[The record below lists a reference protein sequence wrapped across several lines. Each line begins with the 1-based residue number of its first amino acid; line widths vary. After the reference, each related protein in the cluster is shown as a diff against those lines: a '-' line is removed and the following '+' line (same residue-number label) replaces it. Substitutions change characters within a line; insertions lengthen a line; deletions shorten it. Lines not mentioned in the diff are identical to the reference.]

1 MYKFGKVSKQQ
12 YKVSIKQMF
21 KEVKG
26 MIKNE
31 SLTDKVNSQ
40 IDYLLY
46 CYTVNEVAKLLGV
59 SRVSI
64 YNWRNKRFNISKI
77 RYRLIQ
83 DKMDQI
89 LEAEKVEHIVHT

>member
-1 MYKFGKVSKQQ
+1 M
-12 YKVSIKQMF
+12 
-21 KEVKG
+21 
-26 MIKNE
+26 KNE

-46 CYTVNEVAKLLGV
+46 CYTVDEVARLLGV

-64 YNWRNKRFNISKI
+64 YNWRHKRYNISKI
-77 RYRLIQ
+77 RYRVIQ

-89 LEAEKVEHIVHT
+89 LEAEKAEKVEHIVHT